1 MHCEP
6 PISRPLP
13 TGQLQNGQIDLALK
27 RQDGW
32 VIVDHKSNPQ
42 PKADWLQVATRHSG
56 QFAAYAEA
64 LEDLSGKPVLGT
76 LIYFSAS
83 GGVVE
88 VKG

>member
-1 MHCEP
+1 M
-6 PISRPLP
+6 
-13 TGQLQNGQIDLALK
+13 
-27 RQDGW
+27 
-32 VIVDHKSNPQ
+32 IVDHKSNPQ